1 LKKNTSALELNSAIL
16 AALDDLKQ
24 DLSGELSLDKGLRMA
39 YATDASI
46 YRELPLGVVFPKHH
60 DDLVKIVR
68 CAHEHKIP
76 LIPRAGGTSLAGQC
90 VGSGLVID
98 TGRFMKDVLEINPE
112 EKWVRVQPGVVR
124 DELNE
129 LLKTYGLFFGPNTS
143 TANRCMMGGMVGNNS
158 SGSTSIRYGVTRD
171 KVMSIKGVLA
181 SGESIEI
188 SPKTEQELGKLVA
201 ENSQEAF
208 VYSSIIQLLIPAETR
223 LKIRNAFPDP
233 KLHRRNTGY
242 AIDMLLHQKPFNEA
256 GPDFSLAPLM
266 AGSEGTLML
275 SSEITLQLDDL
286 PPPCEVLIGAHFHSI
301 NESLRAAVM
310 AMEHDLYSCELMDQ
324 VILDCTKGNKQQEE
338 NRYFV
343 EGDPAALLVLE
354 LRGETKE
361 ESIEKAERLINILKE
376 AGLGY
381 AYPIILPPD
390 TDKVWNLR
398 KAGLG
403 LLSNVP
409 GEAKPVAC
417 IEDTAVALHKLP
429 DYINEFDQLLEK
441 FGQKAVYYAHAG
453 AGELHL
459 RPIINLK
466 TSEGVR
472 ALRQICEASARL
484 VAQYKGSL
492 SGEHGDGRVR
502 AEFIPLVLGDEMVRL
517 FEKVKGI
524 FDPNNILNPGKIVHA
539 PPMDV
544 SLRYETDRE
553 EPLVETF
560 YHFEEKGGML
570 ALAEKCN
577 GSADCRK
584 STGLMCPSYQATKN
598 EMLTTRAR
606 ANTLREVMTHPTN
619 PKTALDNEA
628 LKAVL
633 DQCLSCKGCASEC
646 PSSVDVA
653 VMKSEFLHQYY
664 QNHKRPVRDILVKHY
679 ESMYRFLSPVAAPA
693 NALMKAP
700 LFKNPIMTM
709 LGIAAER
716 QLPPVASSKHVGK
729 WKKRG
734 VPSDPDVVL
743 FLDEFT
749 QLHEPHIG
757 EAAISV
763 LEKLGYTTVLY
774 VTKSSGRG
782 AISKGFLEQARRYA
796 DRNIADLNKA
806 HWNQLPVLGIE
817 PSALL
822 SFRDEYPKLCS
833 PTLREDALALAQRT
847 WMIEEFL
854 EKEILA
860 GRLEKRKFRPI
871 TLELSLHEHCHHK
884 AIGKRGAA
892 AFVLQWAGAHVKN
905 IPSGCCG
912 MAGSFG
918 IEEKNFALSQAIGER
933 VLFPAVRGA
942 EGEICLNG
950 TSCRHQVLE
959 ATGKQG
965 KHFVELLEKA
975 II

>member
-1 LKKNTSALELNSAIL
+1 MELTSSIISALEE
-16 AALDDLKQ
+16 LKGS
-24 DLSGELSLDKGLRMA
+24 LSGELSLDNSLRLA

-60 DDLVKIVR
+60 NDLVKIVR
-68 CAHEHKIP
+68 CANQNNIP
-76 LIPRAGGTSLAGQC
+76 LIPRAAGTSLAGQC

-98 TGRFMKDVLEINPE
+98 TGRYMNAILEINPA

-129 LLKTYGLFFGPNTS
+129 VLKPHGLFFGPNTS
-143 TANRCMMGGMVGNNS
+143 TANRCMLGGMVGNNS

-171 KVMSIKGVLA
+171 KVLAIKGVLA

-188 SPKTEQELGKLVA
+188 SPKSAVALEKLKAEKSHEGRIYQSILEWLSPKETQE
-201 ENSQEAF
+201 
-208 VYSSIIQLLIPAETR
+208 
-223 LKIRNAFPDP
+223 KIRNTFPDP
-233 KLHRRNTGY
+233 ALHRRNTGY
-242 AIDMLLHQKPFNEA
+242 AIDMLLHQKPFKED
-256 GPDFSLAPLM
+256 GPEFSLAPLM

-275 SSEITLQLDDL
+275 SSEIKLQLDDV
-286 PPPCEVLIGAHFHSI
+286 PPPFEALIGAHFNSI
-301 NESLRAAVM
+301 NESLRAAVL
-310 AMEHDLYSCELMDQ
+310 AMEHDLYSCELMDK

-354 LRGETKE
+354 LRGNTAQ
-361 ESIEKAERLINILKE
+361 ESIEKAESLIGILKE

-429 DYINEFDQLLEK
+429 DYINEFDRLLEN

-502 AEFIPLVLGDEMVRL
+502 AEFIPLVLGEDMVRL
-517 FEKVKGI
+517 FEKVKSI

-539 PPMDV
+539 PPMDE
-544 SLRYETDRE
+544 SLRYETDRV
-553 EPLVETF
+553 EPQIETF
-560 YHFEEKGGML
+560 YHFEEDGGIL
-570 ALAEKCN
+570 GLAEKCN

-598 EMLTTRAR
+598 ELLTTRAR
-606 ANTLREVMTHPTN
+606 ANTLREVITHPISSES
-619 PKTALDNEA
+619 PLDNEA
-628 LKAVL
+628 LKNVL

-664 QNHKRPVRDILVKHY
+664 QNHKRPLRDHLVKY
-679 ESMYRFLSPVAAPA
+679 FEAMYRILGPIAAPA
-693 NALMKAP
+693 NAMMRATIIRKPLLKA
-700 LFKNPIMTM
+700 
-709 LGIAAER
+709 LGMAAER
-716 QLPPVASSKHVGK
+716 QLPLVASSKLVRK
-729 WKKRG
+729 WKKR
-734 VPSDPDVVL
+734 PIPKNADVVL

-749 QLHEPHIG
+749 QLNEPEIG
-757 EAAISV
+757 EAGITV
-763 LEKLGYTTVLY
+763 LEKLGYTPVLY
-774 VTKSSGRG
+774 ITKSSGRG

-796 DRNIADLNKA
+796 DQNIADLNQGS
-806 HWNQLPVLGIE
+806 WNQLPVLGIE

-822 SFRDEYPKLCS
+822 SLRDEYPRICS
-833 PTLREDALALAQRT
+833 PTFRKEAEELAQRT
-847 WMIEEFL
+847 WLIEEFL

-860 GRLEKRKFRPI
+860 GRLKRENFAKSDREI
-871 TLELSLHEHCHHK
+871 HLHEHCHHK
-884 AIGKRGAA
+884 AIGKRGAG
-892 AFVLQWAGAHVKN
+892 AFVLQWAGSRVIN

-918 IEEKNFALSQAIGER
+918 MEENNYDLSQAIGER
-933 VLFPAVRGA
+933 VLFPAVRKA

-950 TSCRHQVLE
+950 TSCRHQVQE

-965 KHFVELLEKA
+965 RHFVELLQES
-975 II
+975 IV

>member
-1 LKKNTSALELNSAIL
+1 MELTSTTLSAISKLKNSL
-16 AALDDLKQ
+16 A
-24 DLSGELSLDKGLRMA
+24 GELSLDEGLRMA

-46 YRELPLGVVFPKHH
+46 YREIPLGVVFPKHH

-68 CAHEHKIP
+68 CAHEHHIP

-90 VGSGLVID
+90 VGHGLVID
-98 TGRFMKDVLEINPE
+98 TGRYMNEILEINTE

-129 LLKTYGLFFGPNTS
+129 VLKPYGLFFGPNTS
-143 TANRCMMGGMVGNNS
+143 TANRCMLGGMVGNNS

-171 KVMSIKGVLA
+171 KVMAIKGVLA

-188 SPKTEQELGKLVA
+188 SPKTDAELALLMAEQ
-201 ENSQEAF
+201 SHEASI
-208 VYSSIIQLLIPAETR
+208 YSSLIPLLSPKETQE
-223 LKIRNAFPDP
+223 KIRNAFPDP
-233 KLHRRNTGY
+233 ALHRRNTGY
-242 AIDMLLHQKPFNEA
+242 AIDMLLHHKPFKED
-256 GPDFSLAPLM
+256 GPEFSLAPLM

-275 SSEITLQLDDL
+275 SSEIKLQLNEL
-286 PPPCEVLIGAHFHSI
+286 PPPFEVLVGAHFNSI
-301 NESLRAAVM
+301 NESLRAAVL
-310 AMEHDLYSCELMDQ
+310 AMEHDLYSCELMDK

-354 LRGETKE
+354 LRAESKE
-361 ESIEKAERLINILKE
+361 ESIRKAEQLIEVLKN
-376 AGLGY
+376 AKLGY

-417 IEDTAVALHKLP
+417 IEDTAVALPQLP
-429 DYINEFDQLLEK
+429 DYIDEFDQLLET

-459 RPIINLK
+459 RPILNLK
-466 TSEGVR
+466 TNEGVR

-502 AEFIPLVLGDEMVRL
+502 AEFIPLVLGQEMVEI
-517 FEKVKGI
+517 FQEVKSI
-524 FDPNNILNPGKIVHA
+524 FDPKNILNPGKIVHA
-539 PPMDV
+539 PPMDE
-544 SLRYETDRE
+544 SLRYEADRK
-553 EPLVETF
+553 EPQIDTF
-560 YHFEEKGGML
+560 YNFEEEGGML

-584 STGLMCPSYQATKN
+584 SSGLMCPSYQATKN

-619 PKTALDNEA
+619 GEAPLDNRA
-628 LKAVL
+628 LKEVL

-653 VMKSEFLHQYY
+653 VMKSEFLHQFY
-664 QNHKRPVRDILVKHY
+664 QKHRRPLSDLAVKHY
-679 ESMYRFLSPVAAPA
+679 EGMYRALGHISAPA
-693 NALMKAP
+693 NSLMQTAIIRKP
-700 LFKNPIMTM
+700 MLKM
-709 LGIAAER
+709 LGMATER
-716 QLPPVASSKHVGK
+716 RLPEVASRKYVRK
-729 WKKRG
+729 WEKR
-734 VPSDPDVVL
+734 PTPTHPNVVL
-743 FLDEFT
+743 FIDEFT

-757 EAAISV
+757 EAAIV
-763 LEKLGYTTVLY
+763 VMEKLGYSPALY
-774 VTKSSGRG
+774 LTKSSGRG
-782 AISKGFLEQARRYA
+782 AISKGYLEQARLFA
-796 DRNIADLNKA
+796 DRNIKELSAA
-806 HWNQLPVLGIE
+806 HLKDLPVIGLE

-822 SFRDEYPKLCS
+822 SLRDEYLRLCS
-833 PTLREDALALAQRT
+833 VALSEQAKTLAKRS
-847 WMIEEFL
+847 WMMEEFL

-860 GRLEKRKFRPI
+860 GRLERSIFAGKATEI
-871 TLELSLHEHCHHK
+871 MLHEHCHHK

-892 AFVLQWAGAHVKN
+892 AFVLQWAGARVKN

-918 IEEKNFALSQAIGER
+918 MEERNYALSQAIGER
-933 VLFPAVRGA
+933 VLFPAVRKV
-942 EGEICLNG
+942 EGELCLNG

-965 KHFVELLEKA
+965 RHFVEFLLESLA
-975 II
+975 

>member
-1 LKKNTSALELNSAIL
+1 MELTSHIIAALEELKNTL
-16 AALDDLKQ
+16 A
-24 DLSGELSLDKGLRMA
+24 GELSLDKGLRMA

-46 YRELPLGVVFPKHH
+46 YREQPLGVVFPKHH

-76 LIPRAGGTSLAGQC
+76 LIPRAAGTSLAGQC
-90 VGSGLVID
+90 VGNGLVID
-98 TGRFMKDVLEINPE
+98 TGRFMNAILEINAE

-129 LLKTYGLFFGPNTS
+129 VLKTYGLFFGPNTS
-143 TANRCMMGGMVGNNS
+143 TANRCMLGGMVGNNS

-171 KVMSIKGVLA
+171 KVLAIKGVLA

-188 SPKTEQELGKLVA
+188 SPKREDELEKL
-201 ENSQEAF
+201 NSEESHEAF
-208 VYSSIIQLLIPAETR
+208 VYSSLIQLLSPKETQE
-223 LKIRNAFPDP
+223 KIRNAFPDP
-233 KLHRRNTGY
+233 TLHRRNTGY
-242 AIDMLLHQKPFNEA
+242 AIDMLLHQKPFKED
-256 GPDFSLAPLM
+256 GPEFSLAPLM

-275 SSEITLQLDDL
+275 SSEFKLQLNDL
-286 PPPCEVLIGAHFHSI
+286 PPPFEALIGAHFNSI
-301 NESLRAAVM
+301 NESLRAAVL
-310 AMEHDLYSCELMDQ
+310 AMEHDLYSCELMDK

-354 LRGETKE
+354 LRGNTHE
-361 ESIEKAERLINILKE
+361 ESIEKAEKLINILKE

-381 AYPIILPPD
+381 AYPIILPPN
-390 TDKVWNLR
+390 TEKVWNLR

-429 DYINEFDQLLEK
+429 DYINEFDQLLEN

-502 AEFIPLVLGDEMVRL
+502 AEFIPLVMGEEMVEI
-517 FEKVKGI
+517 FQEVKGI

-539 PPMDV
+539 PPMDE
-544 SLRYETDRE
+544 SLRYESDRV
-553 EPLVETF
+553 EPQIETF
-560 YHFEEKGGML
+560 YHFEEDGGML

-606 ANTLREVMTHPTN
+606 ANTLREVMTHPATSKA
-619 PKTALDNEA
+619 PLDNEA
-628 LKAVL
+628 LKSVL
-633 DQCLSCKGCASEC
+633 DQCLSCKGCATEC

-664 QNHKRPVRDILVKHY
+664 QNHKRPFRDLLVKHY
-679 ESMYRFLSPVAAPA
+679 EAMYRLLGPIAAPV
-693 NALMKAP
+693 NAVMRAGIIRKPLLKA
-700 LFKNPIMTM
+700 LRMAT
-709 LGIAAER
+709 ER
-716 QLPPVASSKHVGK
+716 QLPQLASSKLVRK
-729 WKKRG
+729 WKKR
-734 VPSDPDVVL
+734 PIPHNADVVV

-749 QLHEPHIG
+749 QLNEPEIG
-757 EAAISV
+757 EAAIAV
-763 LEKLGYTTVLY
+763 LEKLGYTPALY
-774 VTKSSGRG
+774 ITKSSGRG
-782 AISKGFLEQARRYA
+782 AISRGFLEQARRYA

-854 EKEILA
+854 EKEVLA
-860 GRLEKRKFRPI
+860 GRLQRENFAKSDREI
-871 TLELSLHEHCHHK
+871 HLHEHCHHK

-892 AFVLQWAGAHVKN
+892 AFVLQWAGARVKN

-918 IEEKNFALSQAIGER
+918 MEEKNYALSQAIGER
-933 VLFPAVRGA
+933 VLFPAVRKA

-950 TSCRHQVLE
+950 TSCRHQVQE

-965 KHFVELLEKA
+965 KHFAELLKEA
-975 II
+975 LG